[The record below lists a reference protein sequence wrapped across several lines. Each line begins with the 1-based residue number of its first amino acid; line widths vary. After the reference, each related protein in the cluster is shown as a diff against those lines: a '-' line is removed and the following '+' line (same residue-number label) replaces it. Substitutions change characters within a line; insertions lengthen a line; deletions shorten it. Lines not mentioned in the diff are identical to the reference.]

1 MPTPSSFTTISE
13 LTMNRKTTYIRC
25 SHLLITIFL
34 LWFLTGCGGGGGSSD
49 ESPTDETSPAGSG
62 TTTATGAENPI
73 TELRIT
79 AENDLR
85 VNQSLEI
92 FVEMSSSRS
101 YLSICPGSG
110 TVVNAA
116 SMSYDQCIA
125 RRPLTAGVDSL
136 SVDVANHTDA
146 LVAIIWFYETGRDP
160 LVYRWQRDADKGAP
174 LTAVWRIE
182 EPG

>member
-1 MPTPSSFTTISE
+1 
-13 LTMNRKTTYIRC
+13 MNRKTTYIRC

-49 ESPTDETSPAGSG
+49 ESPTDETTPAGSG

-125 RRPLTAGVDSL
+125 RRPLTAGVDS
-136 SVDVANHTDA
+136 
-146 LVAIIWFYETGRDP
+146 
-160 LVYRWQRDADKGAP
+160 
-174 LTAVWRIE
+174 
-182 EPG
+182 